1 MVTVTVLSVAYLQQI
16 TELTSVAHSVV
27 VAAVVVAAV
36 VVDRILVLHPHPNGV
51 AAAVVVFVPFEQGH
65 HAVAAVVPFERDH
78 HVAVAVVPFEQEHYV
93 VAVVLVY

>member
-16 TELTSVAHSVV
+16 TELTSVAHS
-27 VAAVVVAAV
+27 VVVAAV

-65 HAVAAVVPFERDH
+65 HAVAAVVPFEQDH
-78 HVAVAVVPFEQEHYV
+78 HIAVAVVPFEQEHYV